1 MRVKRVLAGAVLLCG
16 LGVVPVWA
24 QHGGSRGSGGGGAS
38 SHAAAPSFHG
48 SFASAGRPNFAA
60 APRYAGSGYAPR
72 VATAYQG
79 RAYSATGVPYVR
91 SGGGHD
97 PHGYGNRWRGGYA
110 VAPWVGVSGWA
121 GPGYLGYGDS
131 YVDAAGGDDSS
142 PDGQA
147 DVDGQA
153 YGPQP
158 YYGEQPGYDS
168 SSGPSQ
174 EQPYQV
180 AAAPYPGDAPYP
192 EAAPTPAPRVVAAEP
207 PPPAEDAVTI
217 VFKDGRAPLQIHN
230 YALTPTMLYVTD
242 ARHRDIPLADIDL
255 AATDKANREA
265 GVSFTVPVTR

>member
-1 MRVKRVLAGAVLLCG
+1 MRVKRVLAGVVLFG

-48 SFASAGRPNFAA
+48 SFASAGRPGFAT
-60 APRYAGSGYAPR
+60 APRYTGYAR
-72 VATAYQG
+72 VSPAYQG
-79 RAYSATGVPYVR
+79 RAYSASGVPYVR
-91 SGGGHD
+91 PGEGHD
-97 PHGYGNRWRGGYA
+97 PHGHGYGYRWRGGYA
-110 VAPWVGVSGWA
+110 VTPWVGVSGWA

-131 YVDAAGGDDSS
+131 YVDADGGDDSS

-158 YYGEQPGYDS
+158 YYGEQLGDGS

-180 AAAPYPGDAPYP
+180 AAAPYPGDAPYA
-192 EAAPTPAPRVVAAEP
+192 EAAPQAAPRVVAAEP
-207 PPPAEDAVTI
+207 PAPEDAVTI

>member
-1 MRVKRVLAGAVLLCG
+1 MRVKRVLAGVVLFG

-48 SFASAGRPNFAA
+48 SFAAAGRPNFAA

-91 SGGGHD
+91 SGEGHD
-97 PHGYGNRWRGGYA
+97 PHGHGYGYRWRGGYA
-110 VAPWVGVSGWA
+110 ITPWVGVSGWA

-131 YVDAAGGDDSS
+131 YLDADGGDGSS
-142 PDGQA
+142 QDGQA
-147 DVDGQA
+147 DVDAQA

-158 YYGEQPGYDS
+158 YYGEQPGDGS
-168 SSGPSQ
+168 
-174 EQPYQV
+174 EPYQV

-192 EAAPTPAPRVVAAEP
+192 EAAPQAAPRAVAAEP
-207 PPPAEDAVTI
+207 PPAPEDAVTI
-217 VFKDGRAPLQIHN
+217 VFKDGRTPLQIHN

>member
-1 MRVKRVLAGAVLLCG
+1 MRVKRVLAGVVLFG

-48 SFASAGRPNFAA
+48 SFAAAGRPNFAA

-91 SGGGHD
+91 SGEGHD
-97 PHGYGNRWRGGYA
+97 PHGHGYGYRWRGGYA
-110 VAPWVGVSGWA
+110 ITPWVGVSGWA

-131 YVDAAGGDDSS
+131 YLDADGGDGSS
-142 PDGQA
+142 QDGQA
-147 DVDGQA
+147 DVDAQA

-158 YYGEQPGYDS
+158 YYGEQPGDGS
-168 SSGPSQ
+168 
-174 EQPYQV
+174 EPYQV

-192 EAAPTPAPRVVAAEP
+192 EAAPQAAPR
-207 PPPAEDAVTI
+207 
-217 VFKDGRAPLQIHN
+217 LQIHN